1 MTTWHTPVNFA
12 STTVTPGEL
21 FNTDSPVTFAVSD
34 GSVFGSSFPLWAV
47 VDPSGT
53 HEVLEVT
60 ARSGNNLTATRTAPV
75 THAGAPS
82 IICSPAAEYITEL
95 QSAVDAVQTSTLAE
109 ISSTTPQSLTGG
121 AHTQLTLGTVQYDT
135 GSYTTTAHQF
145 NISATGYYIVALEVT
160 FAAAT
165 NNNLQIT
172 ISKNGT
178 PDTGV
183 MVASQKAPQTSS
195 QAWALN
201 ACTGIIKLTASD
213 YVRGYAYTD
222 NTINTLAGA
231 VYPVRF
237 SIVRVA

>member
-12 STTVTPGEL
+12 STTISTGAL

-47 VDPSGT
+47 VDPTGS

-60 ARSGNNLTATRTAPV
+60 ARSGNNLTATRTSPV
-75 THAGAPS
+75 QHAGAPS

-95 QSAVDAVQTSTLAE
+95 QSAVDAVQTNTLAE
-109 ISSTTPQSLTGG
+109 ISTTTPQSLTGG
-121 AHTQLTLGTVQYDT
+121 AHTQLTLSTVEYDT
-135 GSYTTTAHQF
+135 GSYTSTAHQF
-145 NISATGYYIVALEVT
+145 SINATGYYIVALEVT
-160 FAAAT
+160 FGSGS
-165 NNNLQIT
+165 NILHIT
-172 ISKNGT
+172 IGKNGA

-183 MVASQKAPQTSS
+183 MLAAQKTTQTSAQFWVLS
-195 QAWALN
+195 
-201 ACTGIIKLTASD
+201 ACTGVVKLNASD
-213 YVRGYAYTD
+213 YVRAYAYAS
-222 NTINTLAGA
+222 NTMDTAASA